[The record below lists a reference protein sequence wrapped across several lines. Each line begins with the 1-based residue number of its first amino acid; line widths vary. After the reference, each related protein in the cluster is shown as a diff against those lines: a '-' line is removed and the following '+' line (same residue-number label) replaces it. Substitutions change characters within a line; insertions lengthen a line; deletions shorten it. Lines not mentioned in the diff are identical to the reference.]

1 MRRDEVDRKSSG
13 RDQLPLGRF
22 AFGLG
27 LLTDLTPPGAW
38 ETRLVAELTEPAE
51 PILNLRL
58 ATAAAAADSWS
69 GRASLGWDGVID
81 GAPFV
86 VERGHAGDHRFVH
99 GLEPNEVRAVHHLSA
114 DASTLQCAPSDP
126 GDPSWWRLVLDSV
139 LFTVALL
146 HGYEA
151 MHAAA
156 LATPDGAIAIT
167 AGSGGGK
174 STLLSELI
182 GHGLTLL
189 ADDVL
194 VLEARGADAP
204 LAYPAAPLITVPAA
218 RVAALQPDSSTGA
231 PPAICSLD
239 DERWIAV
246 PVHQQPLPL
255 AALVVLNRRPGLPT
269 RLHRLHT
276 PLAALIAS
284 LLRFPRV
291 RERELARFELAG
303 SIAAHVPIWQLDAD
317 PSVDPSILAGLLLAE
332 LVDSQRTPTHSL
344 STVS

>member
-1 MRRDEVDRKSSG
+1 VRRDEVDTKSSG
-13 RDQLPLGRF
+13 QDRPPLGRS
-22 AFGLG
+22 AFGLS

-38 ETRLVAELTEPAE
+38 QTLPVAE
-51 PILNLRL
+51 PILHMRS
-58 ATAAAAADSWS
+58 ATATALTEQWS
-69 GRASLGWDGVID
+69 GRDSLGWDGVID

-99 GLEPNEVRAVHHLSA
+99 GLEPHEVRAVHHLSA
-114 DASTLQCAPSDP
+114 DASTLQCAPSHPD
-126 GDPSWWRLVLDSV
+126 DPSWWRVMLDSV

-151 MHAAA
+151 LHAGA

-182 GHGLTLL
+182 GHGLALV

-194 VLEARGADAP
+194 VLQARSTDTP
-204 LAYPAAPLITVPAA
+204 LAYPAAPLMTVPAERA
-218 RVAALQPDSSTGA
+218 PILQPSSSTGA
-231 PPAICSLD
+231 PPAICSI
-239 DERWIAV
+239 DEEHWIAV
-246 PVHQQPLPL
+246 PVHQEPLPL
-255 AALVVLNRRPGLPT
+255 AALVVLNRSPGLAT
-269 RLHRLHT
+269 GLYRLHT

-284 LLRFPRV
+284 LLRFPRT
-291 RERELARFELAG
+291 RERELARFELAS
-303 SIAAHVPIWQLDAD
+303 SIAAHVAIWQLDAD
-317 PSVDPSILAGLLLAE
+317 PSVDPQTLAGLLLAE
-332 LVDSQRTPTHSL
+332 FVGPDRTPTRPL